1 MTVPHLHVCTSFCAA
16 IMTNPP
22 TVTPFGQL
30 DRGHLSRESKNGL
43 ARFDG
48 AEAESRQPCDNFA
61 YGIKAG
67 VPIEHA
73 RGFFRLI

>member
-1 MTVPHLHVCTSFCAA
+1 MTLLG
-16 IMTNPP
+16 PP
-22 TVTPFGQL
+22 AVTLFGQL
-30 DRGHLSRESKNGL
+30 DRGPLSRQSKNGL

-48 AEAESRQPCDNFA
+48 AEAESRQPCHDFA

-73 RGFFRLI
+73 RGFFRLT